1 MLVIFDCDGVL
12 VDSEGLDSEV
22 LSEAFAKEGLT
33 ISEHEIDVRFRG
45 KSVPDCIKL
54 AQVIL
59 GESPAWKNKSIEQQA
74 LDTQIFWRKKQLRC
88 LEVYAEKLQAIPG
101 VENVIRLLKEKNI
114 PICVASN
121 GKHEK
126 MAITL
131 VKAGLKDFFGN
142 NIFSYEEVKQGKPA
156 PDLFLYAASK
166 MGISPAD
173 TFVVEDSL
181 SGITAALAAGMKP
194 FVYCPPQENGD
205 DNYLL
210 PEIKKMN
217 VVWFRDMSELPE
229 LLLGFSVGADPRV
242 RPEQTH
248 GSAPT

>member
-22 LSEAFAKEGLT
+22 LSEAFAKEGVV

-45 KSVPDCIKL
+45 KSVPDCIAL
-54 AQVIL
+54 AHVIL
-59 GESPAWKNKSIEQQA
+59 AESPEWKKKSLEQQQM
-74 LDTQIFWRKKQLRC
+74 DTQIFWRKKQLRC
-88 LEVYAEKLQAIPG
+88 LEVYTEKLQAIPG
-101 VENVIRLLKEKNI
+101 VADVIGLLKQNNI

-142 NIFSYEEVKQGKPA
+142 NIFSFEEVKQGKPA
-156 PDLFLYAASK
+156 PDLFLYAANK
-166 MGISPAD
+166 MGVKPAN
-173 TFVVEDSL
+173 TLVVEDSL
-181 SGITAALAAGMKP
+181 SGIKAALAAGMKP
-194 FVYCPPQENGD
+194 FAYCPPQPNGED
-205 DNYLL
+205 AYLL

-217 VVWFRDMSELPE
+217 VVWFKDMKELPE
-229 LLLGFSVGADPRV
+229 LLLG
-242 RPEQTH
+242 
-248 GSAPT
+248 

>member
-22 LSEAFAKEGLT
+22 LAEAFSREGLV

-54 AQVIL
+54 AQL
-59 GESPAWKNKSIEQQA
+59 LLAESPAWKNKSIDQQVS
-74 LDTQIFWRKKQLRC
+74 DTQVFWRKKQLRC

-101 VENVIRLLKEKNI
+101 VEKVIRFLKEKNI
-114 PICVASN
+114 PVCVASN

-142 NIFSYEEVKQGKPA
+142 NIFSFEEVKQGKPA
-156 PDLFLYAASK
+156 PDLFLYAAKK
-166 MGISPAD
+166 MDASPAE
-173 TFVVEDSL
+173 TVVIEDSL
-181 SGITAALAAGMKP
+181 SGIAAALAAGMKP
-194 FVYCPPQENGD
+194 FAYCPPQVNGNE
-205 DNYLL
+205 NYLL

-217 VVWFRDMSELPE
+217 VSWFRDMSELPD
-229 LLLGFSVGADPRV
+229 LLMN
-242 RPEQTH
+242 
-248 GSAPT
+248 